1 MERLPSG
8 LASTRWP
15 GPGCWPPIS
24 GSRAGRHLA
33 AGAARPASGAGH
45 VQDAGAGREAV
56 RERPACRARSARKAC
71 DI

>member
-33 AGAARPASGAGH
+33 AGAARPGVRGPGTCRTPALDAKRCGNGPRAGPD
-45 VQDAGAGREAV
+45 QQGK
-56 RERPACRARSARKAC
+56 RA
-71 DI
+71 I